1 MRTRFVVFGGWCQT
15 KRRREL
21 PSQRFPVFAA
31 PTVVLTL
38 SAASL
43 PPLLPSAA
51 VSVLTSTRAR
61 TWVSPSAFLS
71 GSASTWFCFPPRCV
85 FPYPTSV
92 RDGYLHAPSGLTKG
106 LTLSLLSLQTYCRY
120 LCWYSTERVGAA
132 QHRHRHRGPV
142 LPGLPKKVTWDLEEK
157 NKWPGPYPAYRG
169 TGHTPRT
176 HHRAPGTSLHQYII
190 LRHAC
195 RWHINQQL
203 EVLVT

>member
-1 MRTRFVVFGGWCQT
+1 MGWAMRTRFVVSGGWCQT

-142 LPGLPKKVTWDLEEK
+142 LPGLPKKVTWDPRGGEK
-157 NKWPGPYPAYRG
+157 QMVRSLPWYRAHTSDAPPG
-169 TGHTPRT
+169 TGYITTSVHHTTARLPV
-176 HHRAPGTSLHQYII
+176 AHQP
-190 LRHAC
+190 
-195 RWHINQQL
+195 
-203 EVLVT
+203 TT

>member
-1 MRTRFVVFGGWCQT
+1 MGWAMRTRFVVSGGWCQT

-43 PPLLPSAA
+43 SPLLPSAA

-120 LCWYSTERVGAA
+120 LCWYCTERVGAA
-132 QHRHRHRGPV
+132 QHRHRGPV
-142 LPGLPKKVTWDLEEK
+142 LPSLVCPKQK
-157 NKWPGPYPAYRG
+157 PG
-169 TGHTPRT
+169 TGHKRT
-176 HHRAPGTSLHQYII
+176 HHRPPGTSYYGTL
-190 LRHAC
+190 AGM
-195 RWHINQQL
+195 HINQQL

>member
-1 MRTRFVVFGGWCQT
+1 MGWAMRTRFVVSGGWCQT

-31 PTVVLTL
+31 PTVALTL

-43 PPLLPSAA
+43 SPLLPSAA

-120 LCWYSTERVGAA
+120 LCWYRTCW
-132 QHRHRHRGPV
+132 HRTTQGTGTGGLCCPV
-142 LPGLPKKVTWDLEEK
+142 CPKQK
-157 NKWPGPYPAYRG
+157 PG
-169 TGHTPRT
+169 TGHTRT
-176 HHRAPGTSLHQYII
+176 HHRPPGTSYYGTLAGGLHKP
-190 LRHAC
+190 
-195 RWHINQQL
+195 
-203 EVLVT
+203 TT